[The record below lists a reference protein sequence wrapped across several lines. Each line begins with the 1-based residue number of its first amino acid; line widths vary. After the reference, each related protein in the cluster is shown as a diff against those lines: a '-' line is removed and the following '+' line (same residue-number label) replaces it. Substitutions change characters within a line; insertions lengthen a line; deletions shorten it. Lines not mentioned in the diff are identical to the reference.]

1 MELQEHLQDI
11 KVGLKL
17 GRYSKEEG
25 VKQGIILRI
34 LSALS
39 WNCWDTKTVCPEYS
53 VGSGRVDYALC
64 NNFGQPLVFIEAK
77 DIGKQNDN
85 SEEQL
90 MKYSFEKGVPMAI
103 LTDGK
108 EWSFYL
114 PTQIGDYQDRRI
126 YKLNLLERENEEC
139 SFRLS
144 RYLDYQKTMS
154 GETIKMAHEDYKN
167 QRNKKIVEQSLPEAW
182 KRLVEERD
190 EILIDLLANS
200 VEDICGFKPDNEMI
214 IDFLDEKINIVNE
227 KEPQKA
233 INRPINKATIKP
245 AKQSIDQVQIDPN
258 AHFLNEDFKG
268 NKPYAF
274 VIQGQRFNIRNWQD
288 IYARV
293 IDYLN
298 NIDTYKI
305 ANLPN
310 NPDFISNR
318 NMRYFSDK
326 ESDLRVAK
334 KVTNT
339 IYAEVNLSANSIKE
353 NIARLLKLFNIDSAE
368 IYFYWN

>member
-139 SFRLS
+139 DFRLS
-144 RYLDYQKTMS
+144 RYLDFQKTMS

-190 EILIDLLANS
+190 EILINLLANS
-200 VEDICGFKPDNEMI
+200 VEDVCGFKPDNEVI
-214 IDFLDEKINIVNE
+214 IDFLDEKINIGNE
-227 KEPQKA
+227 KNYQKPLTRPVNKTTVKPTQQPVQEQ
-233 INRPINKATIKP
+233 INA
-245 AKQSIDQVQIDPN
+245 DV
-258 AHFLNEDFKG
+258 HFLNEDFKG
-268 NKPYAF
+268 NKPYAIE
-274 VIQGQRFNIRNWQD
+274 IQKERFSVRNWQEVY
-288 IYARV
+288 IKV

-298 NIDTYKI
+298 NIDKYKI

-318 NMRYFSDK
+318 NMKYFSDK
-326 ESDLRVAK
+326 ENDLRVPK

-339 IYAEVNLSANSIKE
+339 IYAEVNLSANLIKT
-353 NIARLLKLFNIDSAE
+353 NIARLLKLFNIDSTS

>member
-1 MELQEHLQDI
+1 MDLQEHLQDI
-11 KVGLKL
+11 KEGLKL

-34 LSALS
+34 LSTLS
-39 WNCWDTKTVCPEYS
+39 WNCWNTKIVCPEYS

-126 YKLNLLERENEEC
+126 YKLNLLERENDEC
-139 SFRLS
+139 SFRLN
-144 RYLDYQKTMS
+144 RYLDYEKTIS
-154 GETIKMAHEDYKN
+154 GETIKMTHEDYKN

-200 VEDICGFKPDNEMI
+200 VENVCGFKPDVEMI
-214 IDFLDEKINIVNE
+214 IDFLDDKIGIVNE
-227 KEPQKA
+227 KDFQRP
-233 INRPINKATIKP
+233 INRPVNKTTLKPTKQPTNQEQINT
-245 AKQSIDQVQIDPN
+245 D

-274 VIQGQRFNIRNWQD
+274 VIQGQRFSVKNWQD
-288 IYARV
+288 VYTKI

-298 NIDTYKI
+298 NIDKYKI

-318 NMRYFSDK
+318 NLKYFSDK

-339 IYAEVNLSANSIKE
+339 IYAEVNLSANLIKA
-353 NIARLLKLFNIDSAE
+353 NITRLLKLLNIDSAE
-368 IYFYWN
+368 ICFYWS

>member
-1 MELQEHLQDI
+1 MDLQEHLQNI
-11 KVGLKL
+11 KEGLKL

-39 WNCWDTKTVCPEYS
+39 WDCWDTKIVCPEYS
-53 VGSGRVDYALC
+53 VGNGRVDYALC
-64 NNFGQPLVFIEAK
+64 NNYGQPLVFIEAK
-77 DIGKQNDN
+77 DLGKQNDI

-90 MKYSFEKGVPMAI
+90 MRYSFEKGVPIAI

-114 PTQIGDYQDRRI
+114 PTQIGDYQDRRV
-126 YKLNLLERENEEC
+126 YKLNLLERENDEC
-139 SFRLS
+139 SYRLE
-144 RYLDYQKTMS
+144 RYLDYQKTIS
-154 GETIKMAHEDYKN
+154 GETIIMAQEDYKN

-190 EILIDLLANS
+190 EILMELLANS
-200 VEDICGFKPDNEMI
+200 VENVCGFKPDNDMI
-214 IDFLDEKINIVNE
+214 IGFLDEKINIINE
-227 KEPQKA
+227 KEPQKT
-233 INRPINKATIKP
+233 ISRSSNKTTIKP
-245 AKQSIDQVQIDPN
+245 TGQSTLQVQIGSE
-258 AHFLNEDFKG
+258 AHYLNEDFKG

-274 VIQGQRFNIRNWQD
+274 VIQGQRFNIKNWQD
-288 IYARV
+288 IYAKV

-298 NIDTYKI
+298 NIDKYKI
-305 ANLPN
+305 TNLPN

-318 NMRYFSDK
+318 NMKYFSDK

-339 IYAEVNLSANSIKE
+339 IYAEVNLSANLIKT
-353 NIARLLKLFNIDSAE
+353 NITRLLKLFNIDSTE
-368 IYFYWN
+368 ICFYWN